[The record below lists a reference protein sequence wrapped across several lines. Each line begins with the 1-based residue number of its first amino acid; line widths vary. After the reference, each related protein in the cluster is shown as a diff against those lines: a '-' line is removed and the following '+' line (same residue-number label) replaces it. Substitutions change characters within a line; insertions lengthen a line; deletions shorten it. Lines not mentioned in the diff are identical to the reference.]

1 MHNWHNALI
10 ELGRC
15 ELRARLNDEAKSK
28 VLMVALNLVD
38 AVEAIEEKYKKG
50 G

>member
-1 MHNWHNALI
+1 MHNWHRALT

-15 ELRARLNDEAKSK
+15 ELRTRLNDEAKSK

-38 AVEAIEEKYKKG
+38 EVEAIEAKYKMG